1 MKMKQIAR
9 FLLVFFFAV
18 SQLLS
23 AQVGIGTINPDAS
36 SILDLS
42 TSSQGLLV
50 PRMSTLQRNAI
61 GSPAN
66 GLLIYNTNTSIF
78 NFYNGGW
85 KDFLTGFM
93 LPVNGGTGVANDN
106 AATLTLSGA
115 YPTMITTIA
124 PTEVVL
130 PTSGTLFGTAI
141 TSITSSEL
149 LNSVVDE
156 TGTGSSVFS
165 ISPVFTGVPSAPTA
179 AIGTNTTQLAT
190 TAFVLANLDADRYS
204 SINASSSIS
213 TSSTTD
219 IVANGMTLT
228 PGAGIYVVTF
238 NSQYTI
244 DSVDKTAQSATDLN
258 TAYNVLAGKA
268 ATQTHANAFLDG
280 ETLIAGV
287 YTVTGAGTAA
297 GTITL
302 DAAGDPNAVFII
314 RIGGAFSTTAGT
326 TVVLKNGASACN
338 VFWVVEGAIGI
349 GASTTMKGIL
359 FAHGGAVALGASSN
373 LDGRMFT
380 NLGAISIDN
389 SIIKVPI
396 SCSYLDLGVLSSF
409 ALFSSNGDISNI
421 GNSNITGDIAAIAGA
436 VTGFQTATVNGT
448 INFSGIMYNSMASF
462 SIYQNGVLIADSVRT
477 RMYKANTVDIS
488 LQAIATV
495 AAGQAIDIRWK
506 IDVGTITLKNRI
518 LTLINVR

>member
-1 MKMKQIAR
+1 MSI
-9 FLLVFFFAV
+9 
-18 SQLLS
+18 SQFTF

-36 SILDLS
+36 SILDL
-42 TSSQGLLV
+42 TSNSQGLLV
-50 PRMSTLQRNAI
+50 PRMTTAQRSAI
-61 GSPAN
+61 SSPVT
-66 GLLIYNTNTSIF
+66 GLLIYNTTTSIF
-78 NFYNGGW
+78 NFYNEGW
-85 KDFLTGFM
+85 KNFLIGFM
-93 LPVNGGTGVANDN
+93 QPVNGGTGIANNN
-106 AATLTLSGA
+106 ASTLTLPGA
-115 YPTMITTIA
+115 YPITITTTA
-124 PTEVVL
+124 STEVAL
-130 PTSGTLFGTAI
+130 PISGTLYSSMPE
-141 TSITSSEL
+141 SITSAQLS
-149 LNSVVDE
+149 NSVIDE

-165 ISPVFTGVPSAPTA
+165 ISPTFTGVSLAPTA

-190 TAFVLANLDADRYS
+190 TAFVLANIDADRYS

-219 IVANGMTLT
+219 IVADGMTLT

-244 DSVDKTAQSATDLN
+244 DSIDKTAQSIMDLN
-258 TAYNVLAGKA
+258 TAYDVLVAKA
-268 ATQTHANAFLDG
+268 ATNTTHTSVFGNG
-280 ETLIAGV
+280 ETVTAGV
-287 YTVTGAGTAA
+287 YTIAGAATGAG
-297 GTITL
+297 IFTL
-302 DAAGDPNAVFII
+302 DAAGDSNAVFIF

-373 LDGRMFT
+373 LEGRMFT

-389 SIIKVPI
+389 SIINSSG
-396 SCSYLDLGVLSSF
+396 SCTYLDLGILSSF
-409 ALFSSNGDISNI
+409 ALFSSNGDIGNI
-421 GNSNITGDIAAIAGA
+421 GTSNITGDIAAVAGA

-448 INFSGIMYNSMASF
+448 INFSEIMYNSMATF
-462 SIYQNGVLIADSVRT
+462 SVYQNGVLIADSVRT
-477 RMYKANTVDIS
+477 RLFKSNTVDIS

-506 IDVGTITLKNRI
+506 IDAGTITLKNRI
-518 LTLINVR
+518 VTLINVR